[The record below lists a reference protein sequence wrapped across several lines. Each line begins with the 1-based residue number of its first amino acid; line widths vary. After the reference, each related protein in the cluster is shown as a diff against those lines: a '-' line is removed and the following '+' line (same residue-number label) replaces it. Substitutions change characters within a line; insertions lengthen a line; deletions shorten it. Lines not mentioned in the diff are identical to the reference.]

1 VDGGSSRARRGDA
14 ADRRPGD
21 RPLAFREGEGRWLDA
36 SSAGDLQR
44 LIDACADDLRL
55 ATGGD
60 PAAADAWELL
70 KQPPGVEEDQRIA
83 LGVFEPDG
91 RLAAAVD
98 VYRDFPQQGSW
109 YLALALVRP
118 DLRGRGLATGILSR
132 LERVAREH
140 GGEGIHVIAPA
151 RNPAVLQLFRR
162 AGYVARRD
170 VSLPFEGRSLR
181 GIHLVREL
189 AASAQAPSPRVVE

>member
-1 VDGGSSRARRGDA
+1 MDGSSSTGRRGNA

-21 RPLAFREGEGRWLDA
+21 RPLAVREGEGRWLDA
-36 SSAGDLQR
+36 STVGDLQR

-60 PAAADAWELL
+60 PDAADARELL
-70 KQPPGVEEDQRIA
+70 KQPPGVDEDQRFA

-91 RLAAAVD
+91 RLAAAID
-98 VYRDFPQQGSW
+98 LYRDFPRPGAW
-109 YLALALVRP
+109 YIALALVRP
-118 DLRGRGLATGILSR
+118 DLRGRGLATGILARVER
-132 LERVAREH
+132 LARQH
-140 GGEGIHVIAPA
+140 GGEGIHVIAPG

-162 AGYVARRD
+162 AGYEARRD
-170 VSLPFEGRSLR
+170 VALPFPGRSLR

-189 AASAQAPSPRVVE
+189 SPIAQAPSPNVAG